1 MPRKIVLL
9 TGYAGSGKTT
19 VAMHMGCMGYNRLRF
34 ASTLKGMLA
43 SLGLT
48 HEEID
53 GNLKDKPCEFLGGKT
68 PRHAMQTLG
77 TEWGRNLIDP
87 DLWTRAWS
95 ETVRSLPASINV
107 VVDDCRF
114 PNEVAAAREVGDVSV
129 FRLVREGCGLR
140 GPAGEHVS
148 EKLLP
153 FDYVVLNNSSVYEA
167 ATKVDQW
174 SRPVVSSIRRAAA

>member
-9 TGYAGSGKTT
+9 TGHAGSGKTT
-19 VAMHMGCMGYNRLRF
+19 IAMHMGCMGYSRVRF
-34 ASTLKGMLA
+34 AEPLKCMLR

-48 HEEID
+48 KEELD
-53 GNLKDKPCEFLGGKT
+53 GHTKETPCELLGGKT

-87 DLWTRAWS
+87 DLWTRAWQKVVH
-95 ETVRSLPASINV
+95 EVGGDI

-129 FRLVREGCGLR
+129 FRLVREGAGLS
-140 GPAGEHVS
+140 GAAGSHVS

-153 FDYVVLNNSSVYEA
+153 FDFVILNNGSVEEA
-167 ATKVDQW
+167 ADKIDRIAGV
-174 SRPVVSSIRRAAA
+174 SIRRSAA